1 LATLV
6 FLWGQSAFALDYP
19 TRPVTIIVPFPAG
32 GPLDIEARLV
42 AKSLAER
49 LGKPVVV
56 DNRPGAAAA
65 IGTRL
70 AARAAP
76 DGHTLLFGAKYLVLE
91 PALRRNVG
99 FDPERDF
106 APVTLVSQTPF
117 LLMVPASMPVKNV
130 SELLAYARQ
139 HAGTLTYGSPGLGT
153 GPHLL
158 GEMLKAATQ
167 VDIVHVPYKGG
178 APTIVD
184 LVGGQISMALIAP
197 SSGVPLIRNGKLRA
211 LAVTASRRLDAL
223 PDVPTVAEAGL
234 PGLEFQ
240 AWFGVLVPARTPEE
254 IVREGLI

>member
-1 LATLV
+1 
-6 FLWGQSAFALDYP
+6 
-19 TRPVTIIVPFPAG
+19 
-32 GPLDIEARLV
+32 
-42 AKSLAER
+42 
-49 LGKPVVV
+49 
-56 DNRPGAAAA
+56 
-65 IGTRL
+65 
-70 AARAAP
+70 
-76 DGHTLLFGAKYLVLE
+76 LLFGAKYLVLE
-91 PALRRNVG
+91 PALRRNVD

-106 APVTLVSQTPF
+106 APVALVSQTPF

-158 GEMLKAATQ
+158 GEMLKAAAQ

-254 IVREGLI
+254 IVRRLNAAIVAIVKSADFTRAVESGGGAVIPSSPQEFAQRIRTDAAAIAEFVKANNLKIEE